1 MKHLGKVSV
10 ARNTWIAPGARS
22 GSHPDF
28 ADAKADYLNAIW
40 KATTDF
46 VVTKKNEVSL

>member
-1 MKHLGKVSV
+1 MKHLGKVSAVRGSWV
-10 ARNTWIAPGARS
+10 ALKARS
-22 GSHPDF
+22 NSHPDM

-46 VVTKKNEVSL
+46 AVAKKNEVSL